1 MSVRTS
7 EYLLFVKEPVE
18 PNALLGGL
26 TTKEGPT
33 VARGRVLVEKEER
46 WVRVRD
52 DSSLFGGLRPC
63 KNERGVCDV
72 HGSLSPSLSL
82 PLPPSLPLPFPYSS
96 LLFSPVTLV
105 LVQAA
110 KAKV

>member
-1 MSVRTS
+1 MSVHTS

-33 VARGRVLVEKEER
+33 VTRGRVLVEKEER

-63 KNERGVCDV
+63 KNEWG
-72 HGSLSPSLSL
+72 
-82 PLPPSLPLPFPYSS
+82 
-96 LLFSPVTLV
+96 
-105 LVQAA
+105 
-110 KAKV
+110 